1 MMLRF
6 AGSASKPN
14 RRSGDERWKKLSA
27 FDWTIWARFITR
39 RRSAP
44 VGGGSTAR
52 ISSHAFDEAIR
63 WLTGQMPQMRAMIE
77 GISWIGRPWTIRS
90 KPRNWVTWN
99 WASVTSPA
107 SSRWIVILLWP
118 FDPGDR
124 VDDDLTAHALPS
136 PAEAGARGVGRPALE
151 QVDQCAV
158 DEVGRGRTAG
168 QEDVD
173 RDDPMHRPGGRQ
185 QRRHHVDRDAADCSV
200 TFST

>member
-1 MMLRF
+1 MMLRV

-99 WASVTSPA
+99 WASATSPRVVEVDGDLA
-107 SSRWIVILLWP
+107 SGPRS
-118 FDPGDR
+118 G
-124 VDDDLTAHALPS
+124 
-136 PAEAGARGVGRPALE
+136 
-151 QVDQCAV
+151 
-158 DEVGRGRTAG
+158 
-168 QEDVD
+168 
-173 RDDPMHRPGGRQ
+173 
-185 QRRHHVDRDAADCSV
+185 
-200 TFST
+200 

>member
-52 ISSHAFDEAIR
+52 ISSHALDEAIR
-63 WLTGQMPQMRAMIE
+63 WLTGQIPQMRAMIE

-99 WASVTSPA
+99 WASATSPA
-107 SSRWIVILLWP
+107 SSRWIVILRVAL
-118 FDPGDR
+118 DPGDR
-124 VDDDLTAHALPS
+124 VDDDLVAHGLPQR
-136 PAEAGARGVGRPALE
+136 PKRAPVGVRRPALE
-151 QVDQCAV
+151 QVDERA
-158 DEVGRGRTAG
+158 GR
-168 QEDVD
+168 
-173 RDDPMHRPGGRQ
+173 
-185 QRRHHVDRDAADCSV
+185 
-200 TFST
+200 